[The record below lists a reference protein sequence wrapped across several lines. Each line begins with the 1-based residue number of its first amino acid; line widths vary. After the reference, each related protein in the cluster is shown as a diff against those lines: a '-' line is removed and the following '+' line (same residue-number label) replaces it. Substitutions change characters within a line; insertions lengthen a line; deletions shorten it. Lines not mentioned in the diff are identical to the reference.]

1 MEQTQT
7 PQTWRELL
15 SIYIDDPQMR
25 QGIADALGVNP
36 ITLTRWI
43 KQQSI
48 PRPQYLR
55 RLLTVLTPH
64 DRLLF
69 MSLVDKEVEG
79 FSTLLQ
85 DDMLPSE
92 PLVIP
97 PEVYKRVLH
106 TCATI
111 PKRLR
116 FSSLCDLILSQALK
130 QLDPYRL
137 GMSIIVTCCMP
148 PSYDNKVR
156 TLREIIGK
164 GTAPWGDQLEQ
175 QAVLLGVESLAG
187 YAVTS
192 SHLVANQKLEGEQ
205 GLSFG
210 YRARWEESAAAA
222 PIMLMGRIAGSLLVS
237 STQPEYFT
245 PMHCALIESYAELVA
260 LAFDPVEED
269 FYELERIQ
277 LSAVPPAEEQR
288 PYLSGFRQRVVE
300 IMIQA
305 LRDDHPMI
313 APQAELIVWQQVEAE
328 LLHLPPPSEVTGLLR
343 VSRPETKRRSLK

>member
-1 MEQTQT
+1 VEQTQT

-15 SIYIDDPQMR
+15 SVYVDDPQMR

-48 PRPQYLR
+48 PRPQNLR
-55 RLLTVLTPH
+55 RLLTVLTPQ

-69 MSLVDKEVEG
+69 LSLVDKEVEG

-85 DDMLPSE
+85 DEMIPSE

-130 QLDPYRL
+130 QLDPHRF
-137 GMSIIVTCCMP
+137 GMSIIVACCMP
-148 PSYDNKVR
+148 PSYDHKVR

-187 YAVTS
+187 YAVAS
-192 SHLVANQKLEGEQ
+192 SHLVANQKLEGEH

-210 YRARWEESAAAA
+210 YRATWEESAVAA

-245 PMHCALIESYAELVA
+245 PMHCALVESYAELVA
-260 LAFDPVEED
+260 LAFDPVDED

-288 PYLSGFRQRVVE
+288 PYLAGFRQRVVE
-300 IMIQA
+300 IMAQGM
-305 LRDDHPMI
+305 RDGHPMI

-328 LLHLPPPSEVTGLLR
+328 LLHLPPPGEVTGITE
-343 VSRPETKRRSLK
+343 SIST